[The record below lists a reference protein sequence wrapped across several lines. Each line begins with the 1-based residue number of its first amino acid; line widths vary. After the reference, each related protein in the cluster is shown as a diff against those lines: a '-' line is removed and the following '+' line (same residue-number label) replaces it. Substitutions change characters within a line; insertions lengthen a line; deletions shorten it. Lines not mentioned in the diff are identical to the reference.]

1 MSRAALTRRGLLLLV
16 TAISL
21 YLLAPAL
28 LEVFGAFDELDEISP
43 LWFPAM
49 IAPQIG
55 SYACIWGIQKLAVRA
70 DHWGPVVTSQLA
82 SNAFGR
88 VVPGGVA
95 ASGAV
100 QYAMLV
106 RTGVPAGAAAS
117 GMTASALLLFGTLL
131 ALPLLATPAIIG
143 GVAVDPHL
151 TKAALAGAV
160 LFILMVA
167 VGAACVLSD
176 RPLVLLGRAAQA
188 TWNRLRRQREPLTG
202 LPERLLHERDVVLGV
217 LGRQW
222 WEALLLAAGRWV
234 LDYLTLIAALYAV
247 GASPRASLVLLAF
260 CAAQLLGTLPLT
272 PGGLGFVEAGLTGTL
287 ALAGV
292 GGGAAVV
299 ATLAYRLVSFW
310 LPLPAGAVAAVVH
323 RRRYGAEE
331 VEPPPAATPV
341 SAPGRMP
348 SQAVAAAGPVGRFAA
363 SSSGGPF
370 CAHHALIAPI
380 AGPMIR
386 FFWKFSVS
394 LTCGSGVSGT
404 GTSRNS
410 QSGSQPSLGS
420 QTSRRSA
427 GTVSFTSW
435 FQRSYASAIAPG
447 SPFEPLHAPRA
458 SPKFISNRRSIHAA

>member
-16 TAISL
+16 TGISL

-70 DHWGPVVTSQLA
+70 DHWGPVITSQLA

-95 ASGAV
+95 ASGAL
-100 QYAMLV
+100 QYTMLV
-106 RTGVPAGAAAS
+106 RAGVPSAAAAS
-117 GMTASALLLFGTLL
+117 GMTASAVLLFGTLL
-131 ALPLLATPAIIG
+131 ALPLLATPAILG

-167 VGAACVLSD
+167 VGVACVVSD
-176 RPLVLLGRAAQA
+176 RPLELVGRAAQA
-188 TWNRLRRQREPLTG
+188 TWNRLRRHRDPLTG
-202 LPERLLHERDVVLGV
+202 LPERLLHERDVVLRV

-234 LDYLTLIAALYAV
+234 LDYLTLIAALYAL

-341 SAPGRMP
+341 SAPGRLP
-348 SQAVAAAGPVGRFAA
+348 
-363 SSSGGPF
+363 
-370 CAHHALIAPI
+370 
-380 AGPMIR
+380 
-386 FFWKFSVS
+386 
-394 LTCGSGVSGT
+394 T
-404 GTSRNS
+404 
-410 QSGSQPSLGS
+410 
-420 QTSRRSA
+420 
-427 GTVSFTSW
+427 
-435 FQRSYASAIAPG
+435 
-447 SPFEPLHAPRA
+447 
-458 SPKFISNRRSIHAA
+458 

>member
-1 MSRAALTRRGLLLLV
+1 MSPGAITRRGLLLVV
-16 TAISL
+16 TAVSL

-28 LEVFGAFDELDEISP
+28 LEVFGAFDELEQINP

-49 IAPQIG
+49 ILPQVG
-55 SYACIWGIQKLAVRA
+55 SYACMWGVQRLAVRS
-70 DHWGPVVTSQLA
+70 DRWGPVITSQLA

-106 RTGVPAGAAAS
+106 RGGVPSAAAAS
-117 GMTASALLLFGTLL
+117 GMTASSLLLFGTLL
-131 ALPLLATPAIIG
+131 GLPVLAIPPIIG

-151 TKAALAGAV
+151 AKAALAGAV
-160 LFILMVA
+160 LFVLMVA
-167 VGAACVLSD
+167 LGAAYALWD
-176 RPLVLLGRAAQA
+176 RPLELLGRAAQA
-188 TWNRLRRQREPLTG
+188 IANRIRRKKEPITE
-202 LPERLLHERDVVLGV
+202 LPERLLRERDIVLRVLGDK
-217 LGRQW
+217 W

-310 LPLPAGAVAAVVH
+310 LPLPAGAVAAVIH
-323 RRRYGAEE
+323 KRRYGIAE
-331 VEPPPAATPV
+331 VEPPPATPV
-341 SAPGRMP
+341 SAPGQIP
-348 SQAVAAAGPVGRFAA
+348 S
-363 SSSGGPF
+363 
-370 CAHHALIAPI
+370 
-380 AGPMIR
+380 
-386 FFWKFSVS
+386 
-394 LTCGSGVSGT
+394 
-404 GTSRNS
+404 
-410 QSGSQPSLGS
+410 
-420 QTSRRSA
+420 
-427 GTVSFTSW
+427 
-435 FQRSYASAIAPG
+435 
-447 SPFEPLHAPRA
+447 
-458 SPKFISNRRSIHAA
+458 